1 MSEKKAVNIYIF
13 DLKSTLLENKENKK
27 FEFTGKNL
35 KRALSVFSY
44 IKPYRLQF
52 TLAMFLLVAGSLIF
66 MLIMGL
72 PGEMTN
78 TAIGKPKFNFGLS
91 VTDYGWIFL
100 IVLVV
105 QGIMSYFRT
114 TLFALVSEKGM
125 ANMRKDLY
133 NKIITQPIVF
143 FEERRVG
150 ELTSRITTD
159 IEQLQSVFSITL
171 AEFIRQLV
179 VLISGVIIIVY
190 WTPGLSIIMLLTFPV
205 VVVVSMFFGRYIKK
219 VSRQRQ
225 DQLAE
230 TNTIVEETFQSF
242 SMVKSFVNE
251 YFESLRYGKSVDKV
265 VDISLRYARLR
276 GIFFAFIISILFGA
290 IFFILWR
297 GALMVEAGNMESG
310 DLFSF
315 IIYTTILG
323 GAIASF
329 GNLYTQMVGALGATE
344 RILEILEKDEEI
356 DLSESKKPGTLFI
369 KGKVTLENV
378 GFSYPTRKDVEVL
391 KNISLQVD
399 PGQKIALV
407 GQSGSGKSTIVQL
420 ILRFY
425 HIQKGSIKID
435 DQDITTL
442 PIHQLRK
449 EIGIV
454 PQDVILFGG
463 TILENIRYGK
473 PEASMEEVRE
483 AAKLSNSLQFIESFP
498 DGFETLVGERGIKLS
513 GGQRQRIAIARAI
526 LKNPKILILDEATSS
541 LDAESEKLVQEA
553 LENLMIGRTSIIVAH
568 RLATIKDVDCI
579 YVLENGNIVEEG
591 THAQLIQLNG
601 GIYAQYASLQ
611 FEQKSLFNE
620 NILS

>member
-1 MSEKKAVNIYIF
+1 M
-13 DLKSTLLENKENKK
+13 ENKENKK

-52 TLAMFLLVAGSLIF
+52 ILAMFLLVAGSLIF

-78 TAIGKPKFNFGLS
+78 TAIGKPKFNVGLS

-100 IVLVV
+100 IVLIV

-114 TLFALVSEKGM
+114 TLFAFVSEKGM

-190 WTPGLSIIMLLTFPV
+190 WTPGLSMIMLLTFPV

-356 DLSESKKPGTLFI
+356 DLSESKKPGTLLI

-391 KNISLQVD
+391 KNVSLQVD

-425 HIQKGSIKID
+425 QIQKGSIKID

-473 PEASMEEVRE
+473 PEATMEEVRE

-513 GGQRQRIAIARAI
+513 GGQRQRVAIARAI

-591 THAQLIQLNG
+591 THAQLIQLAG

-611 FEQKSLFNE
+611 FEQKSLFKE